1 MQNPCTKVDSHK
13 RNKTKKTRKVSICL
27 GQMTQAIHPWPKG
40 LPTLLPCNNM
50 VSSSVLRPRKER
62 KPSNLNFK
70 LMLLM
75 HGSMVPP
82 HFFFPYNQYP
92 LRWKMTLAEK
102 ISALISSISFVAN
115 APGKTRMSKLLL
127 PE

>member
-1 MQNPCTKVDSHK
+1 MQNPCTKVGSPK
-13 RNKTKKTRKVSICL
+13 RNKTKKQGRFQICL
-27 GQMTQAIHPWPKG
+27 GRMTQAIHPWSKG

-75 HGSMVPP
+75 HGSLVPP
-82 HFFFPYNQYP
+82 HFFSPYNQY
-92 LRWKMTLAEK
+92 LLWWKMTLAEK
-102 ISALISSISFVAN
+102 FSALISSISFVAN
-115 APGKTRMSKLLL
+115 APGKTRMPKLLL
-127 PE
+127 LE